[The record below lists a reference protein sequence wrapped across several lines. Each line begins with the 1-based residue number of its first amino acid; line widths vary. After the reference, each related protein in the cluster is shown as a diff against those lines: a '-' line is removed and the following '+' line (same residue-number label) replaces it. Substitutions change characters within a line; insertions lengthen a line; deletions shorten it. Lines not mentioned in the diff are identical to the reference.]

1 MRITENKDEK
11 GKKMNN
17 EEMVERINV
26 LQKTLIEMGLQWK
39 QEGQAANDCIVE
51 ILNSYMEFIAI
62 VQMNCEKCN
71 VPEQFKRQMNV
82 LCKRR
87 QKDWSPILEEAR
99 AAQKEKTDGK

>member
-1 MRITENKDEK
+1 MTEYLEM
-11 GKKMNN
+11 KMNN
-17 EEMVERINV
+17 EEMMERINV

-87 QKDWSPILEEAR
+87 QKDWLPILETAR
-99 AAQKEKTDGK
+99 AAQKENQNDK